1 MLWEIL
7 TWFGE
12 FYGPGL
18 EVCKPCKW
26 WPGQAIR
33 AGSVHGKGQGALKLC
48 QLQRKVKL
56 HPEVLASSKGES
68 SLTGGFALGKVHLSS
83 LPQGEV
89 KMSVKLIK

>member
-1 MLWEIL
+1 M
-7 TWFGE
+7 
-12 FYGPGL
+12 
-18 EVCKPCKW
+18 
-26 WPGQAIR
+26 
-33 AGSVHGKGQGALKLC
+33 HGKGRGALKLC

-68 SLTGGFALGKVHLSS
+68 SLTGGSALGKAHFSL